1 MQTQQPK
8 RRIEIRSKEE
18 TNKKIILCEYLQLN
32 KYGSCDVEAYC
43 TGTWVSYHHLLKR
56 KTSKSFEREHING
69 NITNSESEETEAR
82 KTDILGQE
90 SHQKRKQSSK
100 GLNETL
106 PIIRYFSSNSYSRIG
121 AESTLMLPLRN
132 SIHKLTTKLAQ

>member
-1 MQTQQPK
+1 MVHVMLKPT
-8 RRIEIRSKEE
+8 ELEH
-18 TNKKIILCEYLQLN
+18 
-32 KYGSCDVEAYC
+32 GSL
-43 TGTWVSYHHLLKR
+43 TTTKLKR
-56 KTSKSFEREHING
+56 KTSTSFEREHING

-90 SHQKRKQSSK
+90 SHQKRKQSNK

-106 PIIRYFSSNSYSRIG
+106 PITRYLSSNSYSRIG

-132 SIHKLTTKLAQ
+132 SIHKLTPKLAQ